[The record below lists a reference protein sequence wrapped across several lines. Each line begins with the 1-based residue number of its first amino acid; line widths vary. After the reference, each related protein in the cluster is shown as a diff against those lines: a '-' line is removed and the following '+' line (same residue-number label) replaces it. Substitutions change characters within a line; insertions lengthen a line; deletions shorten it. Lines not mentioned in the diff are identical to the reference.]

1 MFGFGQMMKQ
11 AVEQMRRKGVDP
23 LVLEAQANRPS
34 PPPEDKIIIG
44 LDVGEVKDFT
54 ALNALQMS
62 RRPDADGKTRRHYVS
77 RLLHRWPLRT
87 GYEQIIEDIR
97 QIASK
102 LPIVPTLVLDA
113 TGAGRPV
120 AQMFRRAKLPVKS
133 FVPVIITGGTGSK
146 RDEDGYWH
154 VAKRELV
161 SCVLAASQS
170 RRLKISP
177 KLREAKTLIREL
189 QRFRCK
195 INIATGNES
204 FEAWRERD
212 HDDMVLA
219 TALALWHSENLG
231 RELRADMFLF
241 P

>member
-1 MFGFGQMMKQ
+1 MLGFLAQQAMEQLRRFGP
-11 AVEQMRRKGVDP
+11 DP
-23 LVLEAQANRPS
+23 MVPTT
-34 PPPEDKIIIG
+34 PPAEPPADKIIIG

-62 RRPDADGKTRRHYVS
+62 KRQDENGRTRRHYVS

-87 GYEQIIEDIR
+87 GYEQIIEDVR
-97 QIASK
+97 QIAQG
-102 LPIVPTLVLDA
+102 LPMSPELVLDA

-120 AQMFRRAKLPVKS
+120 AQMFRRAKLPVKR
-133 FVPVIITGGTGSK
+133 FVPVIITSGTK
-146 RDEDGYWH
+146 VLMEPDGYYH

-170 RRLKISP
+170 RRLKIVP
-177 KLREAKTLIREL
+177 TLREAKTLIREL

-195 INIATGNES
+195 INVATGNES

-212 HDDMVLA
+212 HDDLVLA
-219 TALALWHSENLG
+219 TALALWHGEQG
-231 RELRADMFLF
+231 RDLRAEHFHLG
-241 P
+241 